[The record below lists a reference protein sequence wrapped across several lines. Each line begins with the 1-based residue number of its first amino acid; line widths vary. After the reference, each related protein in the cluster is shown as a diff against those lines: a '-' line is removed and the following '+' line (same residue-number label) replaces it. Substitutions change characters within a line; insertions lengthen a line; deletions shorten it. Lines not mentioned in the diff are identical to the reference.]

1 MVGSVVASVVGLVEM
16 TFLLTQWKLVLCG
29 VLLALLGV
37 QQVCIDHAHAEV
49 ASLREQYAEAARK
62 AEADAR
68 ATEHKWQ
75 EQANET
81 TKAKD
86 EQILNINARLDD
98 ALGELRNRPSR
109 PTGDVPSTSSTS
121 KGATGAGI
129 YAEDAAVVIREA
141 ARADRLRSA
150 LAACYSQYD
159 SLRR

>member
-1 MVGSVVASVVGLVEM
+1 M
-16 TFLLTQWKLVLCG
+16 TFLLTQWKLVVCA

-37 QQVCIDHAHAEV
+37 QTMRLNHAHMERAQLE
-49 ASLREQYAEAARK
+49 AQHAEAARK

-68 ATEHKWQ
+68 ATERKWQ
-75 EQANET
+75 DQANET

-86 EQILNINARLDD
+86 EQILNINARLAD

-109 PTGDVPSTSSTS
+109 PAGDVPSTSSTC
-121 KGATGAGI
+121 KGTTGAGI

-141 ARADRLRSA
+141 ARADRLRTA

-159 SLRR
+159 QIRGR